1 MSRMLGH
8 YATLVF
14 EGFGSAP
21 PVPTCTKEQMV
32 CCTSMTLSPSI
43 SSMFLRLL
51 GVTKPP
57 GNGTYGSVIVEKL
70 DFLCNWIE
78 LQILPFAIS
87 IEKDPNKK

>member
-14 EGFGSAP
+14 EGFSSAP

-43 SSMFLRLL
+43 SMFLRLL

-57 GNGTYGSVIVEKL
+57 GNGTYGSVIVEEL